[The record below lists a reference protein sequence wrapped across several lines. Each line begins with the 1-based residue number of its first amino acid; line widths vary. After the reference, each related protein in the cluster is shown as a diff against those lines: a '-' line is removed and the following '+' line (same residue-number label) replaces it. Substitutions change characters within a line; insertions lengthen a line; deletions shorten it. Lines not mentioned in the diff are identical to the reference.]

1 MLGEGRRDM
10 NWKIRET
17 GDMLGEGCRDMTW
30 KIRETVIC
38 LVRAVET

>member
-1 MLGEGRRDM
+1 MLGEGCRDIT
-10 NWKIRET
+10 WKTRET

-30 KIRETVIC
+30 KTRETVIC